1 MWRCRP
7 VIGSRGVLVDDA
19 PLVAVAMTD
28 ARDRNLMREYYG
40 AVAAAVQVV
49 WPDSD
54 GVLPW
59 EEGARSSDA
68 EQPVRGRPPAARPV
82 YHANRLAVTTKVL
95 SDSSGLL
102 VRMTRAPRACRPLA
116 IAPPRPP
123 EGELFA

>member
-1 MWRCRP
+1 VWRCRP

-68 EQPVRGRPPAARPV
+68 EQPVRGALRRHGRCITPTGWR
-82 YHANRLAVTTKVL
+82 
-95 SDSSGLL
+95 
-102 VRMTRAPRACRPLA
+102 
-116 IAPPRPP
+116 
-123 EGELFA
+123 

>member
-1 MWRCRP
+1 M
-7 VIGSRGVLVDDA
+7 
-19 PLVAVAMTD
+19 AVATD